1 MKAEEFNTF
10 FKEKQKKNPDT
21 LYLTQLSIANYYC
34 DKEQMEF
41 LSQVTDT
48 KAQLLFLTLLT
59 EGYPLDFL
67 NEIYSLPLDQV
78 KRKLIDD
85 LYEKDGIVQKKERLS
100 LQIEHLKNMV
110 ANTKTM
116 EDYLKLVVTQKDSLI
131 QNQEKQIQELRQYI
145 TEQKKDYKEKEVHYE
160 RRIKE
165 LSPEEKVS
173 VETLSAEE
181 SIPVEKEDAGGT
193 FTETEKRKFFTG
205 FFRKRQKEEV
215 YLFLDYLK
223 ENEWSQEQADFLIK
237 CHEKGMTVEEIQKI
251 SAPGYSVERMELLKK
266 ILETESRR

>member
-1 MKAEEFNTF
+1 MKTEEFNAF

-41 LSQVTDT
+41 LSQVTDA
-48 KAQLLFLTLLT
+48 KAQLLFLVLLT
-59 EGYPLDFL
+59 NGCPFALLKEIYPL
-67 NEIYSLPLDQV
+67 PLEQA
-78 KRKLIDD
+78 KRKLIDA
-85 LYEKDGIVQKKERLS
+85 LYEKDGIIQKKEKLS

-116 EDYLKLVVTQKDSLI
+116 EDYLKLIVIQKDSLI
-131 QNQEKQIQELRQYI
+131 QNQENQIQELRQYI
-145 TEQKKDYKEKEVHYE
+145 TGQKKEYK
-160 RRIKE
+160 
-165 LSPEEKVS
+165 
-173 VETLSAEE
+173 
-181 SIPVEKEDAGGT
+181 EKEDAGGT
-193 FTETEKRKFFTG
+193 FAETEKRKFFTG

-237 CHEKGMTVEEIQKI
+237 CREKGMTVEEIQKI